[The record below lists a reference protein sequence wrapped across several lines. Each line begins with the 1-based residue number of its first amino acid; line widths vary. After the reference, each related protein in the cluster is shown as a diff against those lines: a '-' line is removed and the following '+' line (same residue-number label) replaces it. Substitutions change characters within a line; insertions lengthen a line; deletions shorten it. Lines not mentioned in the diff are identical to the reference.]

1 MLVPWG
7 YIIDLR
13 KRLWVMLWRNV
24 FSEYERDVHKRD
36 ILYWQPSHMES
47 KTDEFFAELEV
58 SEEKEKTPKSFALF
72 EEYSHTEIAETIRL
86 RKANY
91 EKADEEAKMKM
102 WNEVEVEVSSFG
114 SWLERTKNL
123 EPVMAYYCSLSL
135 KSLLL
140 GLPTGVQIACLF
152 GIILDGK
159 LGNTH

>member
-1 MLVPWG
+1 MLVLWG

-13 KRLWVMLWRNV
+13 KPPWILLRRNV

-47 KTDEFFAELEV
+47 KTDEFIAELEV
-58 SEEKEKTPKSFALF
+58 SEEKEKTSKSFALF
-72 EEYSHTEIAETIRL
+72 EEYSHTDIAETIRL
-86 RKANY
+86 RKVNY
-91 EKADEEAKMKM
+91 EKADKEAKMKM

-114 SWLERTKNL
+114 AWLERTKNL
-123 EPVMAYYCSLSL
+123 EPTMAYYCSLSL

-152 GIILDGK
+152 GIVLDRK
-159 LGNTH
+159 LENTH